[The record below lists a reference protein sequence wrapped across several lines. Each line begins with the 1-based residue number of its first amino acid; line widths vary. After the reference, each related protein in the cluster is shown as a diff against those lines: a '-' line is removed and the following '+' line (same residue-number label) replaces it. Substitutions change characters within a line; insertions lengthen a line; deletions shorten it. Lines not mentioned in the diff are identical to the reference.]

1 LANPI
6 QDQAEGLRRLLV
18 QDNDFRAVTVISGS
32 AGTGK
37 TIAVINLATALSQSG
52 KKVLIIDENAGAS
65 NLGGT
70 LGLSAHRDLLDVIRR
85 DMTLDKVLIQHP
97 DGYSILPAGRGMRV
111 LEKLNPDDQSHLID
125 SFGNVTP
132 PMDVVLVDAAAGS
145 TSRLLSLAFPCHEI
159 VVLVSSQP
167 ASITTAYA
175 LIKHISG
182 NSGSQRFRVLV
193 NKVGDETEAKK
204 IFDNM
209 ARVASRYLS
218 VSLDFIGFI
227 PPDDKL
233 RQSIRRGHAVMNL
246 FPASASA
253 IAFGRAAESLVN
265 RTPGDG
271 ENEEDDGGMRG
282 FMQSLTGLRQGIQ
295 SGSPGSGQHTRPINA
310 ITQETRSNHV

>member
-6 QDQAEGLRRLLV
+6 HDQAEGLRRLLV

-37 TIAVINLATALSQSG
+37 TTAVINLATALAQSG

-70 LGLSAHRDLLDVIRR
+70 LGLSAHRDLLDVVRR
-85 DMTLDKVLIQHP
+85 DMSLDKVLIHHP

-111 LEKLNPDDQSHLID
+111 LGKLNPDDQSHLID

-145 TSRLLSLAFPCHEI
+145 TSRLLLLAFPCHEI

-182 NSGSQRFRVLV
+182 NSGSHRFRVLV

-218 VSLDFIGFI
+218 VSLDFIGLI

-233 RQSIRRGHAVMNL
+233 RQSIRRGRAVTNS

-253 IAFGRAAESLVN
+253 IAFGRAAELLVN
-265 RTPGDG
+265 RTPGNG
-271 ENEEDDGGMRG
+271 ENEERNGGMRG
-282 FMQSLTGLRQGIQ
+282 FMQSLTGLHQGRHA
-295 SGSPGSGQHTRPINA
+295 GSPDSGQHTRSINA
-310 ITQETRSNHV
+310 VIQENRSNHV

>member
-18 QDNDFRAVTVISGS
+18 QDNDFQAVTVISGS
-32 AGTGK
+32 TGTGK

-70 LGLSAHRDLLDVIRR
+70 LGLSAHRDLLDVVRR

-111 LEKLNPDDQSHLID
+111 LDKLNPDDQAHLID
-125 SFGNVTP
+125 SFANVAP

-145 TSRLLSLAFPCHEI
+145 TSRLLSLAFPCHE
-159 VVLVSSQP
+159 VVVVVSSQP

-175 LIKHISG
+175 LIKHITG
-182 NSGSQRFRVLV
+182 NSGNQRFRVLV

-233 RQSIRRGHAVMNL
+233 RQSIRRGRAIMNL

-253 IAFGRAAESLVN
+253 IAFGRAAERLVN
-265 RTPGDG
+265 RLPGDG
-271 ENEEDDGGMRG
+271 KNEEDSGGMRG

-295 SGSPGSGQHTRPINA
+295 SGSPGPGQNTRQINA
-310 ITQETRSNHV
+310 IIQETRSNHV

>member
-1 LANPI
+1 MANPI

-18 QDNDFRAVTVISGS
+18 QDSHLHTATVISGS

-37 TIAVINLATALSQSG
+37 TVAVINLATALIRSG

-70 LGLSAHRDLLDVIRR
+70 LGLSAHRDLLDVMRR
-85 DMTLDKVLIQHP
+85 DMTLDKVLIQHH
-97 DGYSILPAGRGMRV
+97 DGFSILPAGRGMRV
-111 LEKLNPDDQSHLID
+111 LDKLSLDDRSHLVD
-125 SFGNVTP
+125 AFGSLAP
-132 PMDVVLVDAAAGS
+132 PVDVILVDAAPGRAS
-145 TSRLLSLAFPCHEI
+145 MLLSLAFPNHEI

-182 NSGSQRFRVLV
+182 NSDNQRFRVLV
-193 NKVGDETEAKK
+193 NKVSGKTEAKK

-233 RQSIRRGHAVMNL
+233 RQSIRRGRAVMDL
-246 FPASASA
+246 FPTSDSA
-253 IAFGRAAESLVN
+253 IAFGQAAESLVQW
-265 RTPGDG
+265 TSGDG
-271 ENEEDDGGMRG
+271 ENGGLRG
-282 FMQSLTGLRQGIQ
+282 FMQCLTQHRQGE
-295 SGSPGSGQHTRPINA
+295 SGFFPQPGHGAKQINE
-310 ITQETRSNHV
+310 TTLETRSDHV

>member
-1 LANPI
+1 LANLI
-6 QDQAEGLRRLLV
+6 QDQAEGLRRLV
-18 QDNDFRAVTVISGS
+18 QDNNLHVATVISGS

-37 TIAVINLATALSQSG
+37 TIAVINLATALVRSG

-97 DGYSILPAGRGMRV
+97 DGFSILPAGRGMRV
-111 LEKLNPDDQSHLID
+111 LDKINADDQSHLVE
-125 SFGNVTP
+125 SFASVAP
-132 PMDVVLVDAAAGS
+132 PMDVVLVDAAPGRA
-145 TSRLLSLAFPCHEI
+145 SRLLSLAFPCHEI
-159 VVLVSSQP
+159 VVLVSSQA

-175 LIKHISG
+175 LIKHMSANSANSG
-182 NSGSQRFRVLV
+182 NQRFRVLV
-193 NKVGDETEAKK
+193 NKVGDETEARK

-209 ARVASRYLS
+209 ARAASRYLS

-233 RQSIRRGHAVMNL
+233 RQSIRRGRAVMDL

-253 IAFGRAAESLVN
+253 IAFGRAAESLVDW
-265 RTPGDG
+265 TGGGDSG
-271 ENEEDDGGMRG
+271 GGMRG
-282 FMQSLTGLRQGIQ
+282 FMQSLTRLHQDSR
-295 SGSPGSGQHTRPINA
+295 SGSPDPAQHARQINA
-310 ITQETRSNHV
+310 TIQETRSNHV